1 MALTQKEIEH
11 IALLAR
17 LELTDE
23 EKEKFANQLSSVL
36 DYVGQLQEVD
46 TTAVL
51 YEYQVEGL
59 ENVMDPDDVRPCS
72 DDTRQLI
79 LQNMPDRAA
88 DLLKVKGVFRS

>member
-1 MALTQKEIEH
+1 MPLTLKEIEH

-36 DYVGQLQEVD
+36 DYVGQLQQVD
-46 TTAVL
+46 TTDVS

-59 ENVMDPDDVRPCS
+59 ENVMDPDDVHSCS

-79 LQNMPDRAA
+79 LANMPDSAA
-88 DLLKVKGVFRS
+88 DLLKVKGVFS

>member
-1 MALTQKEIEH
+1 MPLTLKEIEH

-36 DYVGQLQEVD
+36 DYVGQLQQVD
-46 TTAVL
+46 TTAVS

-59 ENVMDPDDVRPCS
+59 ENVMDPDDVHSCS
-72 DDTRQLI
+72 DDTLQLI
-79 LQNMPDRAA
+79 LQNMPDSAA
-88 DLLKVKGVFRS
+88 DLLKVKGVFS

>member
-1 MALTQKEIEH
+1 MVLTQKEIEH

-23 EKEKFANQLSSVL
+23 EKEKFASQLSSVL
-36 DYVGQLQEVD
+36 DYVGQLQQVD
-46 TTAVL
+46 TTDVI

-59 ENVMDPDDVRPCS
+59 ENVMDPDDAHPCS

-88 DLLKVKGVFRS
+88 DLLKVKGVFS